1 MREGVKRHGR
11 REMIGRGWR
20 WEVVGGNGGEEI
32 ERGRRKEGGGLMLG
46 DGRGKQVGFG
56 EEDGEEFD

>member
-1 MREGVKRHGR
+1 
-11 REMIGRGWR
+11 MIGRGWR

-32 ERGRRKEGGGLMLG
+32 ERGRKKEGGGLIMG